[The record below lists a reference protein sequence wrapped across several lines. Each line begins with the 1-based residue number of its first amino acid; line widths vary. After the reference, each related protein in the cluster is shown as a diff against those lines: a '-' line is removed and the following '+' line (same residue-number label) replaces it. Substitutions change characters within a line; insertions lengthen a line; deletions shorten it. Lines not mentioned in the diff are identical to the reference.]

1 MRLPKLIL
9 SASLLV
15 TAMITMTACSVS
27 GSPQA
32 QPAQVAEKVV
42 VLPSPSVSPPPPT
55 VAKTQK
61 RVEIYN
67 GPSDQPVVEEANTA
81 PGSHN
86 MELKVT
92 TSEQIGTYLTD
103 GDGKTLYRFDNDS
116 NKPPKST
123 CNGDCA
129 KTWPALLIASPG
141 KIFPTG
147 VDPQLIGYVER
158 ADGTCQVTVNGW
170 PVYYFSGDKAP
181 GELNG
186 QGVKGTWFAVS
197 PTGAKT
203 PPLPGK

>member
-15 TAMITMTACSVS
+15 TAMITMTACGVP
-27 GSPQA
+27 GTPQA
-32 QPAQVAEKVV
+32 ADVKPAEKVV
-42 VLPSPSVSPPPPT
+42 TLPSPAAVPPPT

-61 RVEIYN
+61 LVQIYS
-67 GPSDQPVVEEANTA
+67 GPSDQPVAQTANTA
-81 PGSHN
+81 PGSHDV
-86 MELKVT
+86 ELRAT
-92 TSEQIGTYLTD
+92 TSEQIGTFLTD
-103 GDGKTLYRFDNDS
+103 GNGMTLYMFTNDS
-116 NKPPKST
+116 NNPPKST

-129 KTWPALLIASPG
+129 KTWPALRIASPG

-158 ADGTCQVTVNGW
+158 ADGTCQVTVNGQ

-181 GELNG
+181 GEING

-197 PTGAKT
+197 PTGGKT

>member
-15 TAMITMTACSVS
+15 TAMITVAACDVS
-27 GSPQA
+27 GTPQA
-32 QPAQVAEKVV
+32 ASVKPAGQVVE
-42 VLPSPSVSPPPPT
+42 LPSPVAAPPPT

-61 RVEIYN
+61 RVQIFS
-67 GPSDQPVVEEANTA
+67 GPSEQQVVQAPNAA
-81 PGSHN
+81 PGSHDL
-86 MELKVT
+86 ELRAT
-92 TSEQIGTYLTD
+92 TSEKIGTFLTD
-103 GDGKTLYRFDNDS
+103 ANGMTLYRFDNDS

-129 KTWPALLIASPG
+129 KTWPPLLIASPG
-141 KIFPTG
+141 KIFPAG

-170 PVYYFSGDKAP
+170 SVYYFSGDKAP
-181 GELNG
+181 GDING

-197 PTGAKT
+197 PTGGKT